1 MLVREKLS
9 YDYYI
14 NWEPK
19 SNMYNKT
26 DKDITNDLL
35 IKMYNEYIVKLS
47 EFIKELNKIKKNIK
61 N

>member
-1 MLVREKLS
+1 MKLIMLVREKLS

-35 IKMYNEYIVKLS
+35 IKLS
-47 EFIKELNKIKKNIK
+47 EFIKELNKIKKI
-61 N
+61 